1 MKVLGSV
8 SFNFQTV
15 FWNLQDSVMVEMEEL
30 ATKIKDFSPSS
41 TPFQPEQFHYLCI
54 LKILLDKSIPEL
66 NLKAL
71 N

>member
-1 MKVLGSV
+1 
-8 SFNFQTV
+8 
-15 FWNLQDSVMVEMEEL
+15 MVEMEEL